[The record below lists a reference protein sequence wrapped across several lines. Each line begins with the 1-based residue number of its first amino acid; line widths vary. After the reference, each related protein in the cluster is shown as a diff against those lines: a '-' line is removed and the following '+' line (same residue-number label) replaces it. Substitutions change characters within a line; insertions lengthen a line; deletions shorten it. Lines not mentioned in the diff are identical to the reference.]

1 MMRLIELKDTFVG
14 KVLAVFVSIL
24 LATSLI
30 NVAAF
35 ATGQEENS
43 TTPYQ
48 ETIEDRATEEAPAQT
63 EQVSDDA
70 AQQPTADQSATEQ
83 TDESATVDDSAS
95 QASGSDVEA
104 TNEASSESGQEKA
117 PANDG
122 DNSGTSTE
130 QDNAGQAADHAEQV
144 QVQLKLAHAT
154 LVVDSKNRCV

>member
-48 ETIEDRATEEAPAQT
+48 ESIDDRGTGAESADVSSANAAQEVSETAQPAAQEPAAQPAVEEPTSSEPAAQPEPAAEESQNNATSNNEQGGAPASGGNQAT
-63 EQVSDDA
+63 TPA
-70 AQQPTADQSATEQ
+70 AQEQDKDQSA
-83 TDESATVDDSAS
+83 
-95 QASGSDVEA
+95 
-104 TNEASSESGQEKA
+104 
-117 PANDG
+117 
-122 DNSGTSTE
+122 
-130 QDNAGQAADHAEQV
+130 
-144 QVQLKLAHAT
+144 
-154 LVVDSKNRCV
+154 